1 MTNKN
6 NPFEGKAIKYDTIE
20 QLNHLI
26 EIAEGINLEVKF
38 IEESYSTGVFRVNVI
53 HNHYSNYK
61 PDSAFPIVPY
71 SDFIASLE
79 VTTVDPFKGKC
90 LKIVN
95 REDVDNITS
104 IAKKHNIHIVHN
116 DEVIP
121 CWFHYSDYYKGYIFS
136 KHEIKICVDAFSF
149 IYDIES
155 PKKIEAPLPEITITG
170 QSEFNPV
177 ILSPKAPT
185 EFTPIRPAHYES
197 GKISPLDF
205 IEDKGLNFH
214 LGNALKYI
222 VRAGKKDPSKLVE
235 DLDKAV
241 FYLQRHIERV
251 DESYET
257 KAGDIDLDDFVQD
270 QQLCFLLGRAIE
282 YILNKGY
289 GEAMGCIRKYKSLCQ
304 N

>member
-197 GKISPLDF
+197 GKISPLEF

-222 VRAGKKDPSKLVE
+222 VRAGKKDPLKLIE

-241 FYLQRHIERV
+241 FFIIRHDVIFGKR
-251 DESYET
+251 
-257 KAGDIDLDDFVQD
+257 FVSREGTIHSD
-270 QQLCFLLGRAIE
+270 AFIFDKQLPHLLGEAVRSIVFGEYQEAIS
-282 YILNKGY
+282 
-289 GEAMGCIRKYKSLCQ
+289 CIDKYKSLCQ